1 MSQAPE
7 LHLPEPSFILNLR
20 SPHSQEA
27 GLGIRMALSHNGGLG
42 VHAGVHAGWAPTSGV
57 STVPGIPRAV
67 EVTTCPTLHRSS
79 FPPSTPSPPVFR
91 GAQLSCTERAAPLV
105 SYYFSEAI

>member
-1 MSQAPE
+1 MSRAPE

-27 GLGIRMALSHNGGLG
+27 GLDIRMALSHNGGLG

-57 STVPGIPRAV
+57 STHETFMFLGSLELLKSQP
-67 EVTTCPTLHRSS
+67 
-79 FPPSTPSPPVFR
+79 
-91 GAQLSCTERAAPLV
+91 AQLYTEALFLPQLRVLQFSVVRSWVAQRELPL
-105 SYYFSEAI
+105 